1 MPKLNQQQANDLV
14 AYVLSELDSG
24 TSRQQIINT
33 LYDSGLDYKE
43 AVTFVDD
50 VGRMWKN
57 SDKERGT
64 TRIVRG
70 VTIILIGV
78 GLNVFVWVA
87 SGSYGLSLIS
97 IGALCWGLYDIVRGL
112 IAKRA

>member
-50 VGRMWKN
+50 VVLLL
-57 SDKERGT
+57 SDS
-64 TRIVRG
+64 V
-70 VTIILIGV
+70 LA
-78 GLNVFVWVA
+78 N
-87 SGSYGLSLIS
+87 
-97 IGALCWGLYDIVRGL
+97 CQ
-112 IAKRA
+112 AKMSA